1 MHRLFICLCGVA
13 VSVALTLHS
22 APARADELDEQQV
35 RDLLTERALAHGV
48 PPAML
53 HCVVQKES
61 RFKPSARGRLREDGL
76 AQWLPGRQNAWD
88 YTTAYAQ
95 GINIEQEYAA
105 WRAGTG
111 GEHAPYFDADG
122 LAELFA
128 RGRAYR
134 HQHWPATI
142 RGCE

>member
-1 MHRLFICLCGVA
+1 MHRLFICLCSA
-13 VSVALTLHS
+13 TLTVALALHS
-22 APARADELDEQQV
+22 VPARADELDEQQI
-35 RDLLTERALAHGV
+35 RDLLTEAALRHNV
-48 PPAML
+48 SPAML

-61 RFKPSARGRLREDGL
+61 RFKPSARGTLREDGL
-76 AQWLPGRQNAWD
+76 AQWLPGSGNAWH
-88 YTTAYAQ
+88 YTSAYAQ
-95 GINIEQEYAA
+95 GIDIEREYAA

-111 GEHAPYFDADG
+111 GEHAPYYDADG